1 MHAVAPW
8 DVHSCKHD
16 CPGARERCE
25 RGAVAR
31 PVGERPDASDQTA
44 PCPPRLA
51 VLRLTTY
58 VYVLSICWPA
68 PLRWIQ
74 GYCSTPPQTVRQA
87 KPRYGRAYPCT
98 PRDDT
103 IPRHPFA
110 FLSLVR
116 YRRMSSIA
124 ESADPARLACG
135 GIAPKRT
142 LWPLW
147 TAGRS
152 LTPHAASP
160 RDRSIAVSRPILV
173 NERLRSLGRFQT

>member
-16 CPGARERCE
+16 CSGARERCE

-31 PVGERPDASDQTA
+31 PVGERPRVGPDRALPPSPGRASPDDVRLRVVHLLA
-44 PCPPRLA
+44 SPP
-51 VLRLTTY
+51 
-58 VYVLSICWPA
+58 
-68 PLRWIQ
+68 PLDPRILFHPTPD
-74 GYCSTPPQTVRQA
+74 GPPSEAKIRSRIPMYAARRHDTSTPVRVV
-87 KPRYGRAYPCT
+87 
-98 PRDDT
+98 
-103 IPRHPFA
+103 
-110 FLSLVR
+110 LSLVR

-152 LTPHAASP
+152 LTVIHTSP
-160 RDRSIAVSRPILV
+160 RASIVS
-173 NERLRSLGRFQT
+173 

>member
-16 CPGARERCE
+16 CPGARC
-25 RGAVAR
+25 ASAAR
-31 PVGERPDASDQTA
+31 WHGRWANDHASDQTRDRA
-44 PCPPRLA
+44 LPPSPGRA
-51 VLRLTTY
+51 SPQTTY

-160 RDRSIAVSRPILV
+160 RDRSIARYHGP
-173 NERLRSLGRFQT
+173 F

>member
-16 CPGARERCE
+16 CPGARCE

-31 PVGERPDASDQTA
+31 PVGERPRVGPDRALPPSPGRASPDDVRLRVVHLLA
-44 PCPPRLA
+44 SPP
-51 VLRLTTY
+51 
-58 VYVLSICWPA
+58 
-68 PLRWIQ
+68 PLDPRILFHP
-74 GYCSTPPQTVRQA
+74 TPDGPPSEA
-87 KPRYGRAYPCT
+87 KIRSRAYPCT

-160 RDRSIAVSRPILV
+160 RDRSIARYHGP
-173 NERLRSLGRFQT
+173 F